1 MFKKN
6 LNRHNQEQIET
17 LIQQVSQLTESIST
31 ITQTKNFRPV
41 TTKLKRRNVSS
52 MLISGYTLK
61 NADEFPYT
69 EAYNQV
75 STAIADLISY
85 HRTHHT
91 CINSDYQLSLNKQ
104 KIISSLLF
112 YEYLNNEMFNYAYHE
127 LYKIVNDDDEG
138 ESRYLSY
145 DELALILS
153 LLTSFKYAIKNF
165 MPNIE
170 FF

>member
-6 LNRHNQEQIET
+6 LNKHIET

-31 ITQTKNFRPV
+31 LTQAKNFQPV
-41 TTKLKRRNVSS
+41 TTELKRSNVSS
-52 MLISGYTLK
+52 MLIGGHTLQ
-61 NADEFPYT
+61 NTDEFHYT
-69 EAYNQV
+69 YIYNQV

-104 KIISSLLF
+104 KIFSSLLF

-127 LYKIVNDDDEG
+127 LYKIANDDDEG
-138 ESRYLSY
+138 KSKYLSY
-145 DELALILS
+145 DELVLILS
-153 LLTSFKYAIKNF
+153 LLTSFRYAIKNF
-165 MPNIE
+165 MPNTE